1 MLAAEPGPRD
11 QVFGNRRREQL
22 PHCGLDRAFRNTRG
36 IRKHLM
42 AEAPAPF
49 APARHEQDLRDQAVF
64 KRPPDW

>member
-1 MLAAEPGPRD
+1 
-11 QVFGNRRREQL
+11 
-22 PHCGLDRAFRNTRG
+22 
-36 IRKHLM
+36 M